1 MNKKAV
7 ISPRA
12 RKSAILN
19 VLQEQVIDSQEAL
32 VFALKRMGIT
42 VTQATASRDLLEI
55 GAHRG
60 KDEDGVM
67 RYLAPTQAP
76 APPTSQS
83 NKLLISAVASGNL
96 LVLRTPPGG
105 AQLLAGSLDHARL
118 TTLIGTIAGDDT
130 VLAIASTAQGGAR
143 LKEEIEEFLGSP
155 RVKSSTRK
163 QTSTQSRIKKKK

>member
-1 MNKKAV
+1 MNKKAA

-12 RKSAILN
+12 RKSAILG
-19 VLQEQVIDSQEAL
+19 VLSEQVIDSQEAL
-32 VFALKRMGIT
+32 VFALKKMGIA
-42 VTQATASRDLLEI
+42 VTQATASRDLIEI

-67 RYLAPTQAP
+67 RYLVPVQAP

-83 NKLLISAVASGNL
+83 NSLLISATASGNL

-105 AQLLAGSLDHARL
+105 AQLLAGALDHARIS
-118 TTLIGTIAGDDT
+118 TLIGTIAGDDT
-130 VLAIASTAQGGAR
+130 VLAIASTAQGGRR

-155 RVKSSTRK
+155 RVKSAPRK
-163 QTSTQSRIKKKK
+163 KSAAQSRIKKKK